1 MLLKVTEAKYSD
13 GYKIELVFNDGLK
26 GIADLKDSIKGLVFK
41 PLKNIEYFKKF
52 TKNRWTIEW
61 DCDADFA
68 PEYLHDLA
76 VGKNRK

>member
-1 MLLKVTEAKYSD
+1 MLLKVTEAKYID

-41 PLKNIEYFKKF
+41 PLNNFEYFKKF

-68 PEYLHDLA
+68 PEYLHHLA